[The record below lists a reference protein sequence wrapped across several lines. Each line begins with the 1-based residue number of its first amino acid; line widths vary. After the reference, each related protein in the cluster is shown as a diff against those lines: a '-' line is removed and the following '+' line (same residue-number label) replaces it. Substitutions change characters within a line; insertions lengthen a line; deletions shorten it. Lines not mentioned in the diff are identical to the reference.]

1 MIKFFRK
8 IRQKLAYENNV
19 RKYFRYAIG
28 EVLLVVIG
36 ILIALQINNWNENR
50 KLESK
55 SKSLI
60 GRLIKETKRDIE
72 KIKYHIEY
80 VESINNCVIPLMQ
93 MFGDTIIENQYKEID
108 SLLTWTTLDYYFT
121 FSLNALLEAR
131 DNGEISLIKT
141 DTLRTN
147 LYQLIT
153 LAEEIK
159 EREKNLN
166 NDKDNFLVPFLYEN
180 VNRRNMIFRFR
191 EFHKEKIGPSK
202 LKKASYKT
210 LFNNRKFENMLNER
224 FIYSKE
230 RLNTYKYVET
240 FLKDLHQMLVEENK

>member
-1 MIKFFRK
+1 
-8 IRQKLAYENNV
+8 
-19 RKYFRYAIG
+19 
-28 EVLLVVIG
+28 
-36 ILIALQINNWNENR
+36 
-50 KLESK
+50 
-55 SKSLI
+55 
-60 GRLIKETKRDIE
+60 
-72 KIKYHIEY
+72 
-80 VESINNCVIPLMQ
+80 MQ

-210 LFNNRKFENMLNER
+210 LFNNREFENMLNER